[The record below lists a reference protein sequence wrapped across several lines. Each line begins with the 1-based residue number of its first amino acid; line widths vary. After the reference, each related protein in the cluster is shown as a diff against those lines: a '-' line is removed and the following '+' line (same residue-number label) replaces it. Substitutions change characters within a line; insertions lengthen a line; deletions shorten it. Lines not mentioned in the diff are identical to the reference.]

1 MTEEERELERR
12 AVEELL
18 RETDRARVR
27 AETMGP
33 AGWLKCPL
41 RGTNKRF
48 LLNTLRSTELQR
60 RPGEP
65 KSGHVSHTTRRDSPR
80 RRSRSR
86 SPPNRRDGGYKRHR
100 ENGYSSETK
109 KRDRERERSRGSK
122 GERDKAAEKDR
133 RKSKVMGELEPITA
147 DFDGEGRYNLDWSPD
162 KPS

>member
-122 GERDKAAEKDR
+122 GSWVSWSLSQLTLTEKEDTTWIGHQTNHH
-133 RKSKVMGELEPITA
+133 SSIP
-147 DFDGEGRYNLDWSPD
+147 P
-162 KPS
+162 